1 MPKSLPVEN
10 AESMVRVIRGQRVM
24 LDSDLAG
31 FYGVETKRL
40 LEQVRRNKHRFPED
54 FAFLLNN
61 EEFATLRSQIAT
73 SKTASEAR
81 GGRRT
86 NPWVFTEHGAVML
99 ASVLNSAVAIAASV
113 QIVRAFVNMN
123 NVLSANDLVGKLLD
137 IEKRLSGHDDDI
149 AMILNVI
156 RQLAAPSQPARQPK
170 EIGFH
175 TLREDAEG
183 PADLAK
189 LPKKQ
194 VRYAAPKRTRKE
206 KK

>member
-1 MPKSLPVEN
+1 MPNSLPVEN
-10 AESMVRVIRGQRVM
+10 AESMVHVIRGQRVM

-54 FAFLLNN
+54 FAFILDN
-61 EEFATLRSQIAT
+61 EEVAFLRSQIAT
-73 SKTASEAR
+73 TKTRIDGR

-99 ASVLNSAVAIAASV
+99 ASILNSAVAIAASV
-113 QIVRAFVNMN
+113 QIVRAFVHMN
-123 NVLSANDLVGKLLD
+123 NTLSANDLVGKLAD
-137 IEKRLSGHDDDI
+137 IEKRLSGHDGDI
-149 AMILNVI
+149 AKILNII
-156 RQLAAPSQPARQPK
+156 RQLAAPSYPAQTNR

-175 TLREDAEG
+175 MREDAEG
-183 PADLAK
+183 CPDLAN
-189 LPKKQ
+189 LPRKS
-194 VRYAAPKRTRKE
+194 VRYTAPKRTRKE

>member
-1 MPKSLPVEN
+1 
-10 AESMVRVIRGQRVM
+10 MVRMIRGQRVM

-40 LEQVRRNKHRFPED
+40 LEQVRRNKHRFPDD
-54 FAFLLNN
+54 FAFMLNN

-123 NVLSANDLVGKLLD
+123 NALSASDLVGKLVDL
-137 IEKRLSGHDDDI
+137 EKRLSGHDDDI
-149 AMILNVI
+149 AAILNVI
-156 RQLAAPSQPARQPK
+156 RQLAAPQQPQRAPK

-175 TLREDAEG
+175 TLREDAEEC
-183 PADLAK
+183 PELAK
-189 LPKKQ
+189 MPRKV
-194 VRYAAPKRTRKE
+194 VRYNSPKRTRKE

>member
-10 AESMVRVIRGQRVM
+10 AESMVHVIRGQRVM

-54 FAFLLNN
+54 FAFVLHN
-61 EEFATLRSQIAT
+61 EEVASLRSQIAT
-73 SKTASEAR
+73 TKTRVEGR

-123 NVLSANDLVGKLLD
+123 NTLSANDLVGKLVD
-137 IEKRLSGHDDDI
+137 IEKRLTGHDSDI
-149 AMILNVI
+149 AAILNII
-156 RQLAAPSQPARQPK
+156 RQLAAPPQPARQQK

-175 TLREDAEG
+175 TLREDADG
-183 PADLAK
+183 CPDLEN
-189 LPKKQ
+189 LPKKE
-194 VRYAAPKRTRKE
+194 VRYTVPKRTRKE